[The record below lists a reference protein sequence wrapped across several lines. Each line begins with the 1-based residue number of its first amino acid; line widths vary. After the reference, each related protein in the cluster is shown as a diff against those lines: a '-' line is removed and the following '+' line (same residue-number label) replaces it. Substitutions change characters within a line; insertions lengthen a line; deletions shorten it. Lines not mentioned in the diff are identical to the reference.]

1 MKTIFL
7 LICLIFLYSKVEN
20 KVKLKESV
28 QLNVKCHG
36 LFLKNCSSKC
46 DGIQNI
52 ESCLLI
58 ENNYECNC
66 MF

>member
-7 LICLIFLYSKVEN
+7 VISLMFLHSKVEN
-20 KVKLKESV
+20 KVKLKEGV
-28 QLNVKCHG
+28 QRTVKCHG

-52 ESCLLI
+52 ESCLSVD
-58 ENNYECNC
+58 NNYECNC
-66 MF
+66 M